1 VSSFLAASNIAAAA
15 FVPVENSF
23 QEQIHRLRSKQF
35 VDTWQVQRI
44 ELPHIISPGELN
56 LKSAA
61 SAIVTNTPNL
71 NILPHGDV

>member
-23 QEQIHRLRSKQF
+23 QEQIHRLRSKQLSIHGRCN
-35 VDTWQVQRI
+35 WI